1 MHFILFYWLIT
12 SDSLMGE
19 MLKYQ
24 FVSLFL
30 SKGNNFL
37 DARAKGKISTGPME
51 PMSPYYTL

>member
-1 MHFILFYWLIT
+1 
-12 SDSLMGE
+12 
-19 MLKYQ
+19 MLKYH

-51 PMSPYYTL
+51 PMGLHIIVIPSEASD